1 VGVRIGELLP
11 GMTFRQKTY
20 LLLLVRALFN
30 AFGDV
35 ELSLGMKHLGP
46 VGFSSPAEAWHVFLQ
61 IISSG
66 TIWFG
71 ILLMLG
77 FFASHLV
84 LYSKADFSYVLPTT
98 AANYVIVPLLGLFLL
113 HENVSVVRWA
123 GVVLISFGVLLVGGT
138 KPRAQE
144 AI

>member
-1 VGVRIGELLP
+1 
-11 GMTFRQKTY
+11 MSFRQKTY
-20 LLLLVRALFN
+20 ILLAVRAVFN
-30 AFGDV
+30 AFGDI
-35 ELSLGMKHLGP
+35 ELKRGMTHLGP
-46 VGFSSPAEAWHVFLQ
+46 VSFSSAGEAWHLFSQV
-61 IISSG
+61 ISNG
-66 TIWFG
+66 TIWLG

-84 LYSKADFSYVLPTT
+84 LYSKADFSYVMPTT

-113 HENVSVVRWA
+113 GENVTFIRWVGIA
-123 GVVLISFGVLLVGGT
+123 LISFGVLLVSGT